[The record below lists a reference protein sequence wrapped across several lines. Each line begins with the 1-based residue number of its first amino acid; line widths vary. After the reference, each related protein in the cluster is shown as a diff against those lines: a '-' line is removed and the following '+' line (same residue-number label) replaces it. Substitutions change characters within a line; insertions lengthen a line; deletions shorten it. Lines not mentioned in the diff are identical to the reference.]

1 MSCPRCQGLMGE
13 AHFYDLEGT
22 QGFMWMKG
30 WQCLNC
36 GYAVDP
42 VMEANRKLQQSKLMG
57 DVTETPVL
65 VDDKKGDPY
74 LAEEAA

>member
-1 MSCPRCQGLMGE
+1 MIYRGHRALCG
-13 AHFYDLEGT
+13 
-22 QGFMWMKG
+22 
-30 WQCLNC
+30 CLNC

-42 VMEANRKLQQSKLMG
+42 VIEANRKLQQSKLMG

-65 VDDKKGDPY
+65 VDDKKEDPY